1 MTGRLIPFSISPG
14 RPAALALATVIVS
27 AISLAIA
34 PAPPPAAAEEVD
46 HAAEYDACL
55 TLAKSEPEEGFESA
69 LAWQAM
75 GGGEAAQHCAA
86 VALVELGHYPEA
98 AARLEALAETTR
110 RTHPEL
116 APEILAQA
124 GQAWLLAGDHERAY
138 AVQTTALELSP
149 DNVELLVDRGVTL
162 ASAENY
168 AEAVTDLSRALL
180 FVPDR
185 PDILIYRAS
194 AYRML
199 DDQPRAMAD
208 VERALILDPE
218 NPEGLLERG
227 NLRRLTGDLDG
238 ARQDWLRAAALA
250 KRQPTGEAAQAN
262 LAAMDVH
269 VEAE

>member
-1 MTGRLIPFSISPG
+1 M
-14 RPAALALATVIVS
+14 LAIVS
-27 AISLAIA
+27 A
-34 PAPPPAAAEEVD
+34 PTPAAAEEVD
-46 HAAEYDACL
+46 HAAEYEACL
-55 TLAKSEPEEGFESA
+55 TLAKSDPEEGFESA
-69 LAWQAM
+69 LTWQAL

-86 VALVELGHYPEA
+86 VALVELGHYEEA
-98 AARLEALAETTR
+98 ATRLEALADSIR

-162 ASAENY
+162 AKAESY

-185 PDILIYRAS
+185 PDILVFRAS

-199 DDQPRAMAD
+199 DDRPRALAD
-208 VERALILDPE
+208 VERALVLDPE

-227 NLRRLTGDLDG
+227 NLRRLSGDPAG
-238 ARQDWLRAAALA
+238 ARQDWLRAAILA
-250 KRQPTGEAAQAN
+250 EGQPTGAAAQAN
-262 LAAMDVH
+262 LAAMDMQI
-269 VEAE
+269 EAE

>member
-1 MTGRLIPFSISPG
+1 MTGRLIPFSVSPG
-14 RPAALALATVIVS
+14 RLVPLGLAAAMMS
-27 AISLAIA
+27 APS
-34 PAPPPAAAEEVD
+34 PVAAEELD
-46 HAAEYDACL
+46 HAAEYDACV
-55 TLAKSEPEEGFESA
+55 TLAKSVPTAGFESA
-69 LAWQAM
+69 LAWQAL

-86 VALVELGHYPEA
+86 VALVELGHYSEA

-110 RTHPEL
+110 RSRPEL

-138 AVQTTALELSP
+138 TVQTTALELSP

-162 ASAENY
+162 AKAENY

-185 PDILIYRAS
+185 PDILVYRAS
-194 AYRML
+194 AYRIL
-199 DDQPRAMAD
+199 DDQPRALAD

-238 ARQDWLRAAALA
+238 ARQDWLRAAVLA
-250 KRQPTGEAAQAN
+250 EGQPTSEAAQAN

-269 VEAE
+269 IEAE